1 MRRYLSDTREFCAF
15 VERRREEAMRRMPWP
30 CRIVRAALDGYL
42 SELRHMLNAPSIYL
56 GPGR

>member
-1 MRRYLSDTREFCAF
+1 
-15 VERRREEAMRRMPWP
+15 MRRMPWP